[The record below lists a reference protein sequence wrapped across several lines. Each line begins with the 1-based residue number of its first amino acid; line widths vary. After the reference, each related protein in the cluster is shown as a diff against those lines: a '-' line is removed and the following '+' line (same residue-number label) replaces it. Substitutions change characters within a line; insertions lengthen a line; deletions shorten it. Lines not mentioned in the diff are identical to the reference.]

1 MYYVSVVLKG
11 GFANRLFM
19 LHTAIA
25 YAKRTKRKFILK
37 KELIVDNAH
46 EDNSITM
53 NSLEKIFSKFIYQ
66 INQDIRWR
74 KIYDPDANAYIYNKI
89 PDYPNESI
97 ILDGYFQSQKY
108 FILTKPLQLAIEKKA
123 HTYFLH
129 IRLGDYC
136 DIDIYKIPLKNYY
149 SKAIIN
155 IMESDI
161 NAHFLVF
168 SNDNKN
174 AELFIKKNILVPFDY
189 KISESKTAYD
199 TLVEMSSC
207 CGAICTNSSLSWM
220 GAYYQSE
227 PRKNI
232 YMPYPWLNSKVN
244 TNDIYPEWASVIDL
258 SK

>member
-1 MYYVSVVLKG
+1 MHYVTVVLKG

-25 YAKRTKRKFILK
+25 YANRTKKKFVLVK
-37 KELIVDNAH
+37 KFIVDNAH
-46 EDNSITM
+46 EDNKITM
-53 NSLEKIFSKFIYQ
+53 DSLEKIFSKFIYH
-66 INQDIRWR
+66 DIQNITW
-74 KIYDPDANAYIYNKI
+74 KKVCDPDANANIYIKI
-89 PDYPNESI
+89 PDYQNESI
-97 ILDGYFQSQKY
+97 LLDGYFQSEKY
-108 FILTKPLQLAIEKKA
+108 FELSKPLQLAIEKKV

-136 DIDIYKIPLKNYY
+136 TLDMYKIPLQNYY

-161 NAHFLVF
+161 DAHFLVF

-189 KISESKTAYD
+189 KISEAKTAYD

-220 GAYYQSE
+220 GAYYQRE

-232 YMPYPWLNSKVN
+232 YMPYPWLNSKLN
-244 TNDIYPEWASVIDL
+244 TKDL
-258 SK
+258 CPNKKLNNI